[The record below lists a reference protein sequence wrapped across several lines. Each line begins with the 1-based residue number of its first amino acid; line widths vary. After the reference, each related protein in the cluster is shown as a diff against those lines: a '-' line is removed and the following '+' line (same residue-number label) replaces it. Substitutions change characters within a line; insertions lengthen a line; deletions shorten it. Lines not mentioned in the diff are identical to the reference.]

1 MYEQQAFY
9 NGEPIDFNNLDLW
22 DKFKVT
28 FGFNVTEKRNPMVK
42 KFNFEYCGFSTFIT
56 PVDGV
61 DGILAKWFSNKHNV
75 IVPTPYTFG
84 QDPIPGVNLYR
95 NTKAKFVMANGSN
108 SLPCAM
114 AKYNAKTGQFIHIT
128 SDNEFSQ
135 IMRETRVMK
144 K

>member
-1 MYEQQAFY
+1 MLQ
-9 NGEPIDFNNLDLW
+9 
-22 DKFKVT
+22 KKS
-28 FGFNVTEKRNPMVK
+28 NPMVK
-42 KFNFEYCGFSTFIT
+42 NFNFEYCGFSTFIT

-61 DGILAKWFSNKHNV
+61 GGILAKWLSNKHNV

-95 NTKAKFVMANGSN
+95 NTKAKFVMANGGN

-135 IMRETRVMK
+135 IMR
-144 K
+144 

>member
-1 MYEQQAFY
+1 MLQ
-9 NGEPIDFNNLDLW
+9 
-22 DKFKVT
+22 KKS
-28 FGFNVTEKRNPMVK
+28 NPMVK
-42 KFNFEYCGFSTFIT
+42 NFNFEYCGFSTFIT
-56 PVDGV
+56 QVDGV
-61 DGILAKWFSNKHNV
+61 GGILAKWLSNKHNV

-84 QDPIPGVNLYR
+84 QDPIPGVNLHR
-95 NTKAKFVMANGSN
+95 NTKAKFVMANGGN

>member
-9 NGEPIDFNNLDLW
+9 NDEPIDFNNLDLW

-28 FGFNVTEKRNPMVK
+28 FGFNVTEKNKPNGK

-56 PVDGV
+56 PVDSV

-84 QDPIPGVNLYR
+84 QGPFLASIFIVIQKQNLLWLTAVIVFPVR
-95 NTKAKFVMANGSN
+95 WQNIMQKLDN
-108 SLPCAM
+108 L
-114 AKYNAKTGQFIHIT
+114 FI
-128 SDNEFSQ
+128 
-135 IMRETRVMK
+135 
-144 K
+144 